1 MKKTSKNMNTGIG
14 MGMCFGVAIG
24 SSMGVAFDNIA
35 IGVALGISIGL
46 AIGAALGAQK
56 DKAVNEQVDEKGY
69 TIKAIIPNGD
79 NEYIV
84 TIEDKAGEKKE
95 IIVPDGVMNT
105 ELFSIGDVVFLDEDG
120 MIEQAFDEE
129 DE

>member
-24 SSMGVAFDNIA
+24 SALGAAFDNIS

-46 AIGAALGAQK
+46 AIGAVAGSQK
-56 DKAVNEQVDEKGY
+56 DKAVNEQIEEKGY
-69 TIKAIIPNGD
+69 TVIAIVPGTDKN
-79 NEYIV
+79 YIV

-95 IIVPDGVMNT
+95 IIVPAGIMST
-105 ELFSIGDVVFLDEDG
+105 EVFSIGDVVFLDEDG
-120 MIEQAFDEE
+120 MIEQAFDDE